1 MGKNYCVVCEQE
13 MQIGYTEW
21 HFRCSTCKYES
32 SNLRSTINQSP
43 SLNYDEGLS
52 VISPLKKLNT
62 GKGVRA
68 YMSPQAF
75 KYSLYITCQELFNW
89 RLSEVKQIGQ
99 GEKKTTQC
107 GIQC

>member
-1 MGKNYCVVCEQE
+1 MK
-13 MQIGYTEW
+13 
-21 HFRCSTCKYES
+21 
-32 SNLRSTINQSP
+32 TITLTAIIDAG

-89 RLSEVKQIGQ
+89 RLSEVKPTGH
-99 GEKKTTQC
+99 GEKKTT
-107 GIQC
+107 